1 MSVAS
6 TLNELTSET
15 LFATKWPNDVL
26 GASGKV
32 AGILCERYSD
42 GIIVGIGINVS
53 TRPEELPVET
63 ASSVFIE
70 TGVELDRNILLPAIL
85 EKFKEFF
92 ERWESGEDLSPK
104 YRALSATIGEQ
115 STFARLCIVSFPTVG
130 VIGAGQLARMMV
142 PPAVDLGISLS
153 LFAGA
158 STESGAQVAP
168 HVVGSL
174 ADTEAVLAWAS
185 HCDVVTF
192 EHELIPQ
199 ELIVAIENSGVKVFP
214 KAESFRY
221 SQNKL
226 EMRRKM
232 QELGLPNPRWQ
243 EYRGEE
249 VELEFPLIAKSISGG
264 YDGRG
269 VFLIENEQQLLDLH
283 SSINKP
289 LLLEERLNFDYE
301 IAIMVARSPH
311 GQAATWAPT
320 LTVQR
325 DGICTQTVT
334 PIPDISEEL
343 AQQTKDSNL
352 YRPYLHLMAR
362 TPALK
367 VHQYMKELRPGRKVG
382 HVTLLGNDLLHLSN
396 SEIAAKIGDL
406 MESARVASLEKGKSL
421 NAKRNH
427 RTGF

>member
-1 MSVAS
+1 M
-6 TLNELTSET
+6 
-15 LFATKWPNDVL
+15 
-26 GASGKV
+26 
-32 AGILCERYSD
+32 
-42 GIIVGIGINVS
+42 
-53 TRPEELPVET
+53 
-63 ASSVFIE
+63 
-70 TGVELDRNILLPAIL
+70 
-85 EKFKEFF
+85 
-92 ERWESGEDLSPK
+92 
-104 YRALSATIGEQ
+104 
-115 STFARLCIVSFPTVG
+115 SFPTVG

-158 STESGAQVAP
+158 ASESGAQVAP
-168 HVVGSL
+168 HTVGSL
-174 ADTEAVLAWAS
+174 TDTEAVLSWAS

-199 ELIVAIENSGVKVFP
+199 ELITAIENSGVKVFP
-214 KAESFRY
+214 TAKSFTY

-243 EYRGEE
+243 EYHGGHIEF
-249 VELEFPLIAKSISGG
+249 EFPLIAKSISGG

-269 VFLIENEQQLLDLH
+269 VFVIENEQQLRDLY
-283 SSINKP
+283 SSINKS
-289 LLLEERLNFDYE
+289 LLLEEKLDFDYE

-334 PIPDISEEL
+334 PIPDFSDDL
-343 AQQTKDSNL
+343 AQQTVQVALQIAQGIDLVGVMAVEIFVVGDHLIINELALRPHNSGHWSIEGSVTSQFEQHLRAVLDLPLGDTALVAPYAVMGNVIGIQTQKDSNL

-367 VHQYMKELRPGRKVG
+367 IHQYMKELRPGRKVG
-382 HVTLLGNDLLHLSN
+382 HVTLLGNDLLHLR
-396 SEIAAKIGDL
+396 SEVSHAVDYLSGAID
-406 MESARVASLEKGKSL
+406 E
-421 NAKRNH
+421 
-427 RTGF
+427 

>member
-1 MSVAS
+1 
-6 TLNELTSET
+6 
-15 LFATKWPNDVL
+15 
-26 GASGKV
+26 
-32 AGILCERYSD
+32 
-42 GIIVGIGINVS
+42 
-53 TRPEELPVET
+53 
-63 ASSVFIE
+63 
-70 TGVELDRNILLPAIL
+70 
-85 EKFKEFF
+85 
-92 ERWESGEDLSPK
+92 
-104 YRALSATIGEQ
+104 
-115 STFARLCIVSFPTVG
+115 
-130 VIGAGQLARMMV
+130 MMV

-168 HVVGSL
+168 HTVGSL
-174 ADTEAVLAWAS
+174 TDTQAVLEWAS
-185 HCDVVTF
+185 RCDVVTF

-199 ELIVAIENSGVKVFP
+199 DLITAIENSGVKVFP
-214 KAESFRY
+214 KASSFTY

-232 QELGLPNPRWQ
+232 QELELPNPRWQ
-243 EYRGEE
+243 EYLGQN

-269 VFLIENEQQLLDLH
+269 VFVIENEAQLRELH
-283 SSINKP
+283 ASIDKP
-289 LLLEERLNFDYE
+289 LLLEEKLNFDYE

-334 PIPDISEEL
+334 PIPDLSEEL
-343 AQQTKDSNL
+343 AQQTVQIALRIAQGIDLVGVMAVEIFVVGDHLIINELALRPHNSGHWSIEGSVTSQFEQHLRAVLDLPLGDTSLVAPYAVMGNVIGIETQKDSNL

-367 VHQYMKELRPGRKVG
+367 IHQYMKELRPGRKVG
-382 HVTLLGNDLLHLSN
+382 HVTLLGDDLLHLR
-396 SEIAAKIGDL
+396 SEVSHAVDYLSGAID
-406 MESARVASLEKGKSL
+406 E
-421 NAKRNH
+421 
-427 RTGF
+427 